1 LTPASA
7 SNTLSCQR
15 ETLHFIRNNSADQK
29 SLDEDHG
36 IYRDLRNPLGSKS
49 AGIAGGIC
57 ADLGETAQQRGFA
70 SELRRCQRAAAARIS
85 PHDLH
90 LSAEQIG
97 NRGSAAAIRH
107 VDQLIPVIS
116 I

>member
-57 ADLGETAQQRGFA
+57 ADLAEMAQQRQFA

-85 PHDLH
+85 LA
-90 LSAEQIG
+90 LWRRKGGTAWRQAVQYAWLVGFE
-97 NRGSAAAIRH
+97 
-107 VDQLIPVIS
+107 LW
-116 I
+116 